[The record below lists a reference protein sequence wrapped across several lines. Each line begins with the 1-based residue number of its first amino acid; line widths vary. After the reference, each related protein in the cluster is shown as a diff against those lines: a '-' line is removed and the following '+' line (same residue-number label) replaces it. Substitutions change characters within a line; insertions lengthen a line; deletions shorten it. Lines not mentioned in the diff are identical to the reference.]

1 MNRSSDAYG
10 GSVWS
15 HSKVTTREDG
25 QVEVSFPN
33 NPEVPPGVAS
43 NVSTAI
49 EKAKQNFRELDSK
62 GTLNTK

>member
-25 QVEVSFPN
+25 KIEVSFPN
-33 NPEVPPGVAS
+33 HPEVEPGVADQ
-43 NVSTAI
+43 VSTAV
-49 EKAKQNFRELDSK
+49 ERAKQNFREADSK
-62 GTLNTK
+62 GTLGK